1 MPKRLEWSKRAE
13 ADRDRLLE
21 YYAETVSAHLAE
33 IAEAFITQAVE
44 NLGCTGLFCIG
55 PESTARANACWKR
68 FPSTIVY
75 RATAGSVLIV
85 RILHQAQK
93 YFN

>member
-21 YYAETVSAHLAE
+21 YYAEPVSAHLAE
-33 IAEAFITQAVE
+33 TAEAFITQAVE
-44 NLGCTGLFCIG
+44 NLAVRPVLHRPGKHGTRECVL
-55 PESTARANACWKR
+55 KR
-68 FPSTIVY
+68 FPYTIVY

>member
-44 NLGCTGLFCIG
+44 NLAVRPVLHRPGKHGTRECVL
-55 PESTARANACWKR
+55 KR
-68 FPSTIVY
+68 FPYTIVY